1 VQQVADWRAK
11 TSDVPVAQ
19 NRFRLE
25 IQTVGWLGWD
35 LFDDL
40 FEDFNL
46 DFFNNL
52 FDDFSDLNLS
62 IRNYI

>member
-1 VQQVADWRAK
+1 
-11 TSDVPVAQ
+11 
-19 NRFRLE
+19 
-25 IQTVGWLGWD
+25 VGWLGWD

>member
-1 VQQVADWRAK
+1 
-11 TSDVPVAQ
+11 
-19 NRFRLE
+19 
-25 IQTVGWLGWD
+25 VGWLGWD

-40 FEDFNL
+40 FEDFNF